1 MSQRTASPRRALAVS
16 GGFIVLLGLVA
27 ILAPMLTRYDPFA
40 ISPAALRGPEASH
53 WLGTDNIGRDVF
65 SGMLYGTRPTLAVG
79 FAAALLSAT
88 VGVGVGALSGYYT
101 GVVDK
106 VLVRVTEFFQMWP
119 VFFLALVIITLTGP
133 GLPKVILVIGLASWP
148 NIARLV
154 RVGFLRLRR
163 AEFVEAAQTVGCT
176 DWRLIARH
184 ILPNAVAPAV
194 VAASFTVGR
203 AMLTEAGLS
212 FFGLGDPRFV
222 SWGQMLNN
230 AQQFLLNAWWL
241 AAFPGL
247 ALVLTVLA
255 VNSAADSLN
264 DVLDPR

>member
-1 MSQRTASPRRALAVS
+1 M
-16 GGFIVLLGLVA
+16 LV
-27 ILAPMLTRYDPFA
+27 RYDPFA
-40 ISPAALRGPEASH
+40 ISALALRGPGGSH
-53 WLGTDNIGRDVF
+53 LLGTDNIGRDVF
-65 SGMLYGTRPTLAVG
+65 SGMIYGTRPTLAVG

-88 VGVGVGALSGYYT
+88 VGVGVGALSGYY
-101 GVVDK
+101 GGLVDQC
-106 VLVRVTEFFQMWP
+106 LVRVTEFFQMWP
-119 VFFLALVIITLTGP
+119 VFFLALVIVTLTGP
-133 GLPKVILVIGLASWP
+133 GLAKVILVIGLASWP

-154 RVGFLRLRR
+154 RLGFLRLKR
-163 AEFVEAAQTVGCT
+163 AEFVEAAQTLGCS
-176 DWRLIARH
+176 DWRLICRH
-184 ILPNAVAPAV
+184 ILPNAVAPAI

-212 FFGLGDPRFV
+212 FFGLGDPSFV

-255 VNSAADSLN
+255 VNTAADALN
-264 DVLDPR
+264 DAFDPRRAQRA